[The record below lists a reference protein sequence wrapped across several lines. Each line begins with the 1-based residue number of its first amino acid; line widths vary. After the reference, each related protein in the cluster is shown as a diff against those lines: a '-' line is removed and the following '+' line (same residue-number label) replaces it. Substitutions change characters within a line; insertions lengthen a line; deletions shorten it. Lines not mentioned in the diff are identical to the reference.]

1 MKDSGGMGGL
11 EARGAPPQLQLDAV
25 KPAQLAASPA
35 LDQKTGSNVAAKW
48 NTKNLAS
55 RLGADLVSAASAAIL
70 VAPIIA
76 IIDRYALSLPHS
88 QLQAQVPS

>member
-1 MKDSGGMGGL
+1 MGGL

-25 KPAQLAASPA
+25 KPA
-35 LDQKTGSNVAAKW
+35 LDQKTGSNAAAKW

-55 RLGADLVSAASAAIL
+55 RLGADLVSAASAAVL

-76 IIDRYALSLPHS
+76 IIDRYALS
-88 QLQAQVPS
+88 PSSIPTSSPGP